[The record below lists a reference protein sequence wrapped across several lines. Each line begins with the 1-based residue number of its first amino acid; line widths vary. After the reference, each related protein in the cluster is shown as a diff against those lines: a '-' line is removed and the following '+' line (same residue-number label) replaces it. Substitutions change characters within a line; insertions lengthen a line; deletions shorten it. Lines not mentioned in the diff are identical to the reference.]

1 MTPREIA
8 DLFAQMELRLVRSLK
23 RNLSA
28 HKAEERRRGIQWPA
42 WQAEKLRGIRKYR
55 EDNRSI
61 VSGYADVIDRETE
74 QMLEEEYA
82 AGSAQVDRDAAAAGV
97 DAPEESP
104 RFFGVNRQKIDG
116 LIEEINAL

>member
-74 QMLEEEYA
+74 QMLEEGMPPDRRRSTGTRPPPA
-82 AGSAQVDRDAAAAGV
+82 WMRRKNPPAFLGSTGKRSTV
-97 DAPEESP
+97 
-104 RFFGVNRQKIDG
+104 
-116 LIEEINAL
+116 